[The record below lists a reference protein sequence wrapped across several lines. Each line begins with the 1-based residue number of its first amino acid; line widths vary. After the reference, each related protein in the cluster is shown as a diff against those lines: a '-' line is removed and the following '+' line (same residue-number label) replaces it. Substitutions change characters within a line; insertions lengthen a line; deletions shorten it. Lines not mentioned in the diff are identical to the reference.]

1 MANPI
6 IDLGSKVEDNIIVIF
21 ANNLSAILYKVCKVN
36 VTFSISSL
44 IGYIFYIKSTLYIK
58 KGLIKRVNSK

>member
-1 MANPI
+1 MAYPI

-21 ANNLSAILYKVCKVN
+21 ANNLSAILYNVCKVN